1 MTRFVLDAS
10 VALGWIADDP
20 PSPYA
25 TLVMKRLLDGDR
37 AFVPSL
43 WHLEIANWFV
53 VALRR
58 KIIDDL
64 DSDRCLAALDDVI
77 AAAVDTE
84 SSTFHVRKTL
94 ETARRFQLS
103 AYDATYLDL
112 SLREGFP
119 LATLDK
125 SLREAATKAGV
136 KLLR

>member
-10 VALGWIADDP
+10 VVLGWIADDP

-25 TLVMKRLLDGDR
+25 VRVMKRLLDRDR
-37 AFVPSL
+37 AFVPAL
-43 WHLEIANWFV
+43 WHLEVANWFV

-58 KIIDDL
+58 KIIDDV
-64 DSDRCLAALDDVI
+64 DSDRCLLALDDVI

-84 SSTFHVRKTL
+84 TTPFHIRRTL
-94 ETARRFQLS
+94 ETARSFQLS

-112 SLREGFP
+112 SLREGLP

-125 SLREAATKAGV
+125 ALGEAATRAGV
-136 KLLR
+136 KLLH

>member
-1 MTRFVLDAS
+1 LTRFVLDAS
-10 VALGWIADDP
+10 VALSWIADEP

-25 TLVMKRLLDGDR
+25 IRAMKRLLDGDR
-37 AFVPSL
+37 AFVPAL
-43 WHLEIANWFV
+43 WHLEVANWFV

-58 KIIDDL
+58 KIIDDV
-64 DSDRCLAALDDVI
+64 DSDLCLSALDDVI

-84 SSTFHVRKTL
+84 TATFHIRKTL
-94 ETARRFQLS
+94 GTARSFQLS

-112 SLREGFP
+112 SLREGLP

>member
-20 PSPYA
+20 PAPYA
-25 TLVMKRLLDGDR
+25 IRVMKRLLDGDR
-37 AFVPSL
+37 AFVPAL

-64 DSDRCLAALDDVI
+64 DSDRCLSALDDVI
-77 AAAVDTE
+77 ATAVDTE
-84 SSTFHVRKTL
+84 PATFHVRKTL
-94 ETARRFQLS
+94 ETARKFQLS

-112 SLREGFP
+112 SLREGFS